1 MFAGILGGT
10 TEVFRPDFREE
21 GLFFFAIIE
30 KRRENNMKE
39 KLKAIHDQAMA
50 AFQEAKEIKEID
62 DLKVKYLG
70 KKGELTAIL
79 KEMGKLS
86 KEERPIIG
94 QLANEVREDLEN
106 ALEES
111 KKSLHAAELAERLEK
126 EKIDVTMPGKTKAE
140 GHKHP
145 MSIVIDEICDIFM
158 GMGYEVAEG
167 PEVEKDYYNFEAL
180 NIPANH
186 PAKDE
191 QDTFYINGDILLRTQ
206 TSPVQVRTMEK
217 GKLPIR
223 MVCPGA
229 VYRSDEVDATH
240 SPVFHQLEGLVVDK
254 NITMGDLKGAL
265 AVFAKELF
273 GENTKVRFRPHH
285 FPFTEPSAEMDVT
298 CFACGGE
305 GCRVCKGEGY
315 IELLGCGM
323 VHPKVLQMS
332 GIDPEEYSGFA
343 FGMGLERVAMQRY
356 GITDLRLLFENDMKF
371 LKQF

>member
-1 MFAGILGGT
+1 
-10 TEVFRPDFREE
+10 
-21 GLFFFAIIE
+21 
-30 KRRENNMKE
+30 MKE
-39 KLKAIHDQAMA
+39 KLKEIHDRAISTL
-50 AFQEAKEIKEID
+50 KEISQIKE
-62 DLKVKYLG
+62 LEETKVKLLG
-70 KKGELTAIL
+70 KKGELTAVL

-86 KEERPIIG
+86 AEERPILG
-94 QLANEVREDLEN
+94 QMANEVRQDIESK
-106 ALEES
+106 LEEV
-111 KKSLHAAELAERLEK
+111 KKRLLAAEQEMKLKAET
-126 EKIDVTMPGKTKAE
+126 IDVTMPGRTCSC

-145 MSIVIDEICDIFM
+145 MSIVIDEISDIFI
-158 GMGYEVAEG
+158 GMGYEIAEG
-167 PEVEKDYYNFEAL
+167 PDVEKDYYNFEAL
-180 NIPANH
+180 NIPADH

-191 QDTFYINGDILLRTQ
+191 QDTFYINADILLRTQ

-223 MVCPGA
+223 VICPGA

-254 NITMGDLKGAL
+254 GITMGDLKGAL

-273 GENTKVRFRPHH
+273 GENVKVRFRPHH
-285 FPFTEPSAEMDVT
+285 FPFTEPSAEIDVS
-298 CFACGGE
+298 CFACGGK

-323 VHPKVLQMS
+323 VHPKVLKMS

>member
-1 MFAGILGGT
+1 
-10 TEVFRPDFREE
+10 
-21 GLFFFAIIE
+21 
-30 KRRENNMKE
+30 MKE
-39 KLKAIHDQAMA
+39 KLKMLQEKASE
-50 AFQEAKEIKEID
+50 AFREAKEIKDVDE
-62 DLKVKYLG
+62 LKVKYLG
-70 KKGELTAIL
+70 KKGELTRLL
-79 KEMGKLS
+79 KDLGRLS
-86 KEERPIIG
+86 AEERPIIG
-94 QLANEVREDLEN
+94 QFANDVRQDIETM
-106 ALEES
+106 LEET
-111 KKSLHAAELAERLEK
+111 KKRLTAAEMERRMEK
-126 EKIDVTMPGKTKAE
+126 EKIDVTMPGKAQPE

-145 MSIVIDEICDIFM
+145 MSIVIDELCDIFM
-158 GMGYEVAEG
+158 GMGYEVAES

-180 NIPANH
+180 NIPKNH
-186 PAKDE
+186 PARDE
-191 QDTFYINGDILLRTQ
+191 QDTFYINGEILLRTQ
-206 TSPVQVRTMEK
+206 TSPMQVRTMEK

-240 SPVFHQLEGLVVDK
+240 SPVFHQMEGLVVDK
-254 NITMGDLKGAL
+254 NITMVDLKGAL
-265 AVFAKELF
+265 ITFARELF
-273 GENTKVRFRPHH
+273 GEDVKVRFRPHH

-323 VHPKVLQMS
+323 VHPKVLKMS

>member
-1 MFAGILGGT
+1 
-10 TEVFRPDFREE
+10 
-21 GLFFFAIIE
+21 
-30 KRRENNMKE
+30 MKE
-39 KLKAIHDQAMA
+39 KLKEIHDRAISTL
-50 AFQEAKEIKEID
+50 KEISQIKE
-62 DLKVKYLG
+62 LEETKVKLLG
-70 KKGELTAIL
+70 KKGELTAVL

-86 KEERPIIG
+86 AEERPILG
-94 QLANEVREDLEN
+94 QMANEVRQDIESK
-106 ALEES
+106 LEEV
-111 KKSLHAAELAERLEK
+111 KKRLLAAEQEMKLKAET
-126 EKIDVTMPGKTKAE
+126 IDVTMPGRTCSC

-145 MSIVIDEICDIFM
+145 MSIVIDEISDIFI
-158 GMGYEVAEG
+158 GMGYEIAEG
-167 PEVEKDYYNFEAL
+167 PDVEKDYYNFEAL
-180 NIPANH
+180 NIPADH

-191 QDTFYINGDILLRTQ
+191 QDTFYINADILLRTQ

-223 MVCPGA
+223 VICPGA

-254 NITMGDLKGAL
+254 GITMVDLKCAF
-265 AVFAKELF
+265 AEFAKELF
-273 GENTKVRFRPHH
+273 GENVKVRFRPHH
-285 FPFTEPSAEMDVT
+285 FPFTEPSAEMDVS
-298 CFACGGE
+298 CFACGGK

-323 VHPKVLQMS
+323 VHPKVLKMS

>member
-1 MFAGILGGT
+1 
-10 TEVFRPDFREE
+10 
-21 GLFFFAIIE
+21 
-30 KRRENNMKE
+30 MKD
-39 KLKAIHDQAMA
+39 KLKQIQQKALS
-50 AFQEAKEIKEID
+50 AFQDAREIKDVD
-62 DLKVKYLG
+62 DLKVKFLG

-86 KEERPIIG
+86 AEERPVIG
-94 QLANEVREDLEN
+94 QMANEVRQSIEKM
-106 ALEES
+106 LEES
-111 KKSLHAAELAERLEK
+111 KKRLEAAELAHRLEA
-126 EKIDVTMPGKTKAE
+126 EKIDVTMPGKERPE

-145 MSIVIDEICDIFM
+145 MSIVIDEICDIFK
-158 GMGYEVAEG
+158 GMGYEVADG

-240 SPVFHQLEGLVVDK
+240 SPVFHQLEGMVIDK
-254 NITMGDLKGAL
+254 NVTMGDLKGAL

-273 GENTKVRFRPHH
+273 GEDTKVPPAPLPLHR
-285 FPFTEPSAEMDVT
+285 TQ
-298 CFACGGE
+298 CGNG
-305 GCRVCKGEGY
+305 RN
-315 IELLGCGM
+315 LLC
-323 VHPKVLQMS
+323 LRRR
-332 GIDPEEYSGFA
+332 
-343 FGMGLERVAMQRY
+343 GLPCVQGR
-356 GITDLRLLFENDMKF
+356 GLH
-371 LKQF
+371 